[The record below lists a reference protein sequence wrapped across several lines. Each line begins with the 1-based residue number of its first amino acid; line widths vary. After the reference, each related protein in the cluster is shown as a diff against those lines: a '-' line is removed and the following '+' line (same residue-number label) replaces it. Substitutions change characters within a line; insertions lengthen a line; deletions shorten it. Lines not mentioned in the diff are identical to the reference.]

1 MKMLVGQIRIETKLF
16 LRGRQ
21 ALFLTLAFPVIMIL
35 IFGAVFGGQSWS
47 GISAIDYLL
56 PGIIGMAL
64 MMACMTNNAVSIT
77 TDRDKGI
84 YRRLSLTPLRR
95 QTLLAGHVIVRYLVG
110 LASTILLMVIG
121 IAVFKAHVGGNYLLF
136 WLVLTLGAL
145 AFVTMGF
152 IISALAKNTQS
163 AQALSMAVLFPL
175 MFLGCCFW
183 PLDAMPSFLRPLC
196 EALPTFRMNTAL
208 RVITVEG
215 AGFNGIWQDLIIIV
229 GWLVACSIVAV
240 RFFKWE

>member
-1 MKMLVGQIRIETKLF
+1 MKTLIGQIRIETKLF

-35 IFGAVFGGQSWS
+35 IFGAVFDGQNWS
-47 GISAIDYLL
+47 GIPAIDYLL

-84 YRRLSLTPLRR
+84 YRRLSLTPLKRR
-95 QTLLAGHVIVRYLVG
+95 TLLTGHVIVRYLVG

-121 IAVFKAHVGGNYLLF
+121 IAVFKAHVGGNYFLF

-145 AFVTMGF
+145 AFVTLGF
-152 IISALAKNTQS
+152 IISALVKNTQS

-183 PLDAMPSFLRPLC
+183 PLDVMPSFLRPLC
-196 EALPTFRMNTAL
+196 EALPTYRMNTAL

-215 AGFNGIWQDLIIIV
+215 ASFSGIWQDLLVIV
-229 GWLVACSIVAV
+229 GWLVGSSILAV
-240 RFFKWE
+240 KFFKWE

>member
-1 MKMLVGQIRIETKLF
+1 MNILIGQIRLETKLF
-16 LRGRQ
+16 LRARQ

-35 IFGAVFGGQSWS
+35 IFGTVFGGQDWS
-47 GISAIDYLL
+47 GTPAIDYLL

-95 QTLLAGHVIVRYLVG
+95 RTLLTGHVVVRYLIG
-110 LASTILLMVIG
+110 LVSTVLLMAIG
-121 IAVFKAHVGGNYLLF
+121 IAVFKAHVGGNYFLF
-136 WLVLTLGAL
+136 WLVLTIGAL
-145 AFVTMGF
+145 AFVTLGF
-152 IISALAKNTQS
+152 VISALVKSTSS

-183 PLDAMPSFLRPLC
+183 PLDIMPAFLRPVC

-208 RVITVEG
+208 RIISVQG
-215 AGFNGIWQDLIIIV
+215 AGFRGIWQDLLV
-229 GWLVACSIVAV
+229 MLGWLVGCSGIAV

>member
-1 MKMLVGQIRIETKLF
+1 MKTLTRQVILETKLF
-16 LRGRQ
+16 SRARQ
-21 ALFLTLAFPVIMIL
+21 ALFLTLAFPVIIIL

-47 GISAIDYLL
+47 GIPAIDYLL

-84 YRRLSLTPLRR
+84 YRRLSLTPLKRR
-95 QTLLAGHVIVRYLVG
+95 TLLTGHVVVRYLIALV
-110 LASTILLMVIG
+110 STILLMVIG
-121 IAVFKAHVGGNYLLF
+121 VAVFKAYVGGNYFLF
-136 WLVLTLGAL
+136 WLVLTLAAL
-145 AFVTMGF
+145 AFVTLGF
-152 IISALAKNTQS
+152 VISGLVKNTSS

-183 PLDAMPSFLRPLC
+183 PLDIMPSFLRPIC

-208 RVITVEG
+208 RMITVQG
-215 AGFNGIWQDLIIIV
+215 VGFNGIWQDLLIML
-229 GWLVACSIVAV
+229 GWLVGCSAIAV
-240 RFFKWE
+240 KFFKWE

>member
-1 MKMLVGQIRIETKLF
+1 MKMLMGQIRLETKLY

-35 IFGAVFGGQSWS
+35 IFGAVFGGQKWS
-47 GISAIDYLL
+47 GIPAIDYLL

-84 YRRLSLTPLRR
+84 YRRLSLTPLKR
-95 QTLLAGHVIVRYLVG
+95 QTLLTGHVIVRYLVG

-121 IAVFKAHVGGNYLLF
+121 ITVFKAHVGGNYFLF

-145 AFVTMGF
+145 AFVTIGF
-152 IISALAKNTQS
+152 IISAFVKNTQS

-183 PLDAMPSFLRPLC
+183 PLDVMPSFLRPLC

-208 RVITVEG
+208 RMITVEG
-215 AGFNGIWQDLIIIV
+215 AGFSVIWQDLLVIV